1 MSKIIFSCLSILFS
15 LSLTAQENRSETLK
29 EKKNTES
36 SFFWGLFKSKEYPK
50 DKTFVFDFKIGIS
63 SEKAN
68 LQKNAD
74 YEEKSILGGATKWT
88 KKKSKKDVKSIN
100 PETIKPIDTT
110 LSLKERFGFMTNEIR
125 DSRIVALGE
134 QTHTPDVSFKVRADL
149 IEYLVEYHNF
159 DLILFESGLFDIQLA
174 SENMKQSNSIQDLQN
189 GLYGF
194 WGQIPQHKR
203 LFEYLQGKLDNNEG
217 IDFAGFDHK
226 VTSKQVGTT
235 DIYSKTLS
243 ALLLDI
249 NIDPNSTEYTEY
261 IATWKAIEE
270 NRKKGGLSQLVF
282 PMTEDEKNRF
292 AEFSD
297 YFQKKVMES
306 NNKLWQHIIRGYDE
320 GVILYSNFSMEKAQS
335 DPNYILKIN
344 NNRDRLMADNLKFLL
359 SEVYKDKKIIL
370 IGATY
375 HFSRN
380 VDKVTPNNIMG
391 VDFSKSY
398 TTGKLISKEYD
409 EKIFTIGF
417 TAPASYT
424 CDDDTYKGTLAC
436 LQKNAGYDIAY
447 HPLHQ
452 WDLKEDDEAKQQ
464 TLRLFVSQVATK
476 HPNWNEVLDAV
487 VLINKNN

>member
-1 MSKIIFSCLSILFS
+1 MILVFS
-15 LSLTAQENRSETLK
+15 LSITAQEHTSETVKDK
-29 EKKNTES
+29 EKTEA
-36 SFFWGLFKSKEYPK
+36 SFFWGLFKSKRYPK
-50 DKTFVFDFKIGIS
+50 DKTVVFDFEVSKT
-63 SEKAN
+63 SEELNSTKEN
-68 LQKNAD
+68 EYK
-74 YEEKSILGGATKWT
+74 EKSILGGAIKWT
-88 KKKSKKDVKSIN
+88 KKKPKKEVMSID
-100 PETIKPIDTT
+100 PKAIQEIDTT
-110 LSLKERFGFMTNEIR
+110 IALKERFGFIANEIG

-134 QTHTPDVSFKVRADL
+134 QTHTPDISFKVRADL
-149 IEYLVEYHNF
+149 IEYLIEYHDF

-174 SENMKQSNSIQDLQN
+174 TENMQKSNSIQDLQN

-203 LFEYLQGKLDNNEG
+203 LFEYFQSKLDSKEG
-217 IDFAGFDHK
+217 IAFAGFDHK
-226 VTSKQVGTT
+226 VTSKLVGTT

-249 NIDPNSTEYTEY
+249 DIDPNSTEYKEY
-261 IATWKAIEE
+261 IATWQAIEE

-282 PMTEDEKNRF
+282 PMTETEKNHF
-292 AEFSD
+292 AKLSA
-297 YFQKKVMES
+297 YFQQKVLAT

-320 GVILYSNFSMEKAQS
+320 GVILYSDFSMEKAQS
-335 DPNYILKIN
+335 DPSYILKIN

-359 SEVYKDKKIIL
+359 GEVYKDKKIIL

-375 HFSRN
+375 HFSKN

-398 TTGKLISKEYD
+398 TAGELISTEYD

-424 CDDDTYKGTLAC
+424 CNNDVYKGSLAC
-436 LQKNAGYDIAY
+436 LQKNKGYDIAY

-452 WDLKEDDEAKQQ
+452 WNLEEEDESKQQ
-464 TLRLFVSQVATK
+464 ILRLFVPQMATK

-487 VLINKNN
+487 VLINK